1 MSAQPDPLAAPGPV
15 AAAARLHAALAPF
28 FALALAGAAVAQ
40 ESASTESLARAAQNP
55 LANLVSVPFQ
65 NNTNFDVGPRDGTQ
79 NVLNI
84 QPVVPF
90 SLGKDWNLITRTIV
104 PIITQ
109 PGFEAGQGTTT
120 GLGDIQLTGFLSP
133 NASEGLIWGAGVI
146 GQLPTNSNDRLGNDR
161 WGLGPSAVVLR
172 MDKGSPWVYGFLV
185 NNVWS
190 VGGGSDPKYNNF
202 LLQPF
207 VNYNLPDGWYLT
219 SSPVITA
226 DWEAPSSERWTV
238 PLGGGVGK
246 IVHFGRLPV
255 NLQLQG
261 YYNVEKPDNGAH
273 WTLRFQIQFLFP
285 KALL

>member
-1 MSAQPDPLAAPGPV
+1 MWQDAGGEVLTRQHFALLSLLATAMAGP
-15 AAAARLHAALAPF
+15 AAAQQP
-28 FALALAGAAVAQ
+28 
-40 ESASTESLARAAQNP
+40 ASTEALARAAQNP

-65 NNTNFDVGPRDGTQ
+65 NNTNFGVGPRDGTQ

-133 NASEGLIWGAGVI
+133 STSEGLIWGAGVI

-172 MDKGSPWVYGFLV
+172 MDEGSPWVYGFLV

-207 VNYNLPDGWYLT
+207 VNYNLLDGWYLT

-226 DWEAPSSERWTV
+226 DWEAPSSQRWTV

-261 YYNVEKPDNGAH
+261 YYNVEKPDNGAD

>member
-1 MSAQPDPLAAPGPV
+1 MWQRAGGEALTRQHFALLALLATTMAGP
-15 AAAARLHAALAPF
+15 AAAQQP
-28 FALALAGAAVAQ
+28 
-40 ESASTESLARAAQNP
+40 ASTEALARAAQNP

-65 NNTNFDVGPRDGTQ
+65 NNTNFGVGPRDGTQ

-133 NASEGLIWGAGVI
+133 STSEGLIWGAGVI

-226 DWEAPSSERWTV
+226 DWEAPSSQRWTV

-261 YYNVEKPDNGAH
+261 YYNVEKPDNGAD